1 MLIPLERHLSPEQV
15 DARLRQAHR
24 ARRSAARALAFYLK
38 EVNDRRLYEAF
49 GYASILHYARDAAE
63 LTNRQ
68 TRELLR
74 VAEALETL
82 PLRARAYA
90 SAALPWSSVREICR
104 VATPETEA
112 KWIEEAS
119 RLSCGAVEGLVARA
133 CFGDSPGKA
142 RERRAGEGVG
152 VESVPLVLHV
162 RPEIKA
168 AFEEALRAAL
178 RATGGESLEEG
189 LVYMAEQTLEGAEA
203 GEEEEEGAGG
213 GGRTGEPRFQVVL
226 YRCEACGGATVGKD
240 GPPAPAALE
249 ARAKCDAEEVD
260 LSSEGRAGK
269 SVSPKARRVVL
280 LRDGHRCVV
289 PGCTNRLW
297 LEVHHLV
304 PRAAGG
310 SNEAG
315 NLATLC
321 GRHHGLVHE
330 GSLRS
335 VRGEEGR
342 LRWFGRTG
350 REIGRASRVGET
362 THVGRSSNSGGTTQS
377 EDATHVGRPD
387 ARGKDRH
394 APEPEA
400 AANLP
405 A

>member
-1 MLIPLERHLSPEQV
+1 MLIPLDRNLPPEQV

-24 ARRSAARALAFYLK
+24 SRRTAERALAFYLK

-49 GYASILHYARDAAE
+49 GYASIRHYARDAAE

-82 PLRARAYA
+82 PLLSKAYA
-90 SAALPWSSVREICR
+90 SASLPWSSVREICR
-104 VATPETEA
+104 VATAPTEA
-112 KWIEEAS
+112 QWIEEAS
-119 RLSCGAVEGLVARA
+119 RLSCRAVERLVARA
-133 CFGDSPGKA
+133 CFGDLPAKA

-152 VESVPLVLHV
+152 VESVPLILRV

-178 RATGGESLEEG
+178 KASGGESLEEA
-189 LVYMAEQTLEGAEA
+189 LVYVTERTLEAIETEE
-203 GEEEEEGAGG
+203 GEED
-213 GGRTGEPRFQVVL
+213 GGREERRGEPRFQVVL

-240 GPPAPAALE
+240 GPPSPPTLE
-249 ARAKCDAEEVD
+249 ARASCDGERVD
-260 LSSEGRAGK
+260 LSSAGRSSK
-269 SVSPKARRVVL
+269 SVSPKKRREVL

-289 PGCTNRLW
+289 PECTNRLW

-321 GRHHGLVHE
+321 SRHHSLVHE

-335 VRGEEGR
+335 ARAEEGK

-350 REIGRASRVGET
+350 PEIGRA
-362 THVGRSSNSGGTTQS
+362 THVSRS
-377 EDATHVGRPD
+377 
-387 ARGKDRH
+387 DR
-394 APEPEA
+394 APIGAEAEA
-400 AANLP
+400 AASP
-405 A
+405 AA

>member
-1 MLIPLERHLSPEQV
+1 MLIPLEPHLSPEQV

-24 ARRSAARALAFYLK
+24 ARRTAERALAFYLK
-38 EVNDRRLYEAF
+38 EVSDRRLFEAF

-68 TRELLR
+68 TPELLR

-82 PLRARAYA
+82 PLLARAYGSA
-90 SAALPWSSVREICR
+90 SLPWSSVREICR
-104 VATPETEA
+104 VATSDTEA

-119 RLSCGAVEGLVARA
+119 RLSCRAVEQLVARA
-133 CFGDSPGKA
+133 CFGDSPERA
-142 RERRAGEGVG
+142 RGRRADEGVG

-178 RATGGESLEEG
+178 RVTGGESLEEG

-203 GEEEEEGAGG
+203 GEEEGEVAGG
-213 GGRTGEPRFQVVL
+213 DRTGEPRFQVVL
-226 YRCEACGGATVGKD
+226 YRCEACGGATVGKE
-240 GPPAPAALE
+240 GPSVSAALE
-249 ARAKCDAEEVD
+249 ARASCDAETVD
-260 LSSEGRAGK
+260 LSSEGRGGR
-269 SVSPKARRVVL
+269 SVSPKARRAVL

-304 PRAAGG
+304 PRAGGG

-321 GRHHGLVHE
+321 SRHHGLVHE

-350 REIGRASRVGET
+350 REIGRA
-362 THVGRSSNSGGTTQS
+362 THVSR
-377 EDATHVGRPD
+377 AD
-387 ARGKDRH
+387 ARDENRP
-394 APEPEA
+394 APGREA
-400 AANLP
+400 AASP
-405 A
+405 AA

>member
-24 ARRSAARALAFYLK
+24 ARRTAERALAFYLK
-38 EVNDRRLYEAF
+38 EVSDRRLFEAF

-82 PLRARAYA
+82 PLLARAYG

-119 RLSCGAVEGLVARA
+119 RLSCRAVEQLVARA

-142 RERRAGEGVG
+142 RERRSGEGVG

-178 RATGGESLEEG
+178 RVTGGESLEEG

-203 GEEEEEGAGG
+203 GEEEEVAGG
-213 GGRTGEPRFQVVL
+213 DRTGEPRFQVVL
-226 YRCEACGGATVGKD
+226 YRCEACGGATVGKE
-240 GPPAPAALE
+240 GPSVSAALV
-249 ARAKCDAEEVD
+249 ARASCDAETVD

-269 SVSPKARRVVL
+269 SVAPKARRAVL

-335 VRGEEGR
+335 MRGEMGR

-350 REIGRASRVGET
+350 REIGRA
-362 THVGRSSNSGGTTQS
+362 THVGRASDSGGTTQS
-377 EDATHVGRPD
+377 GHVTHVGRAD
-387 ARGKDRH
+387 ARDEDRP
-394 APEPEA
+394 ALEREA
-400 AANLP
+400 AAIP
-405 A
+405 AA